1 MYTLNA
7 EVRSPQVKAKHLRKA
22 GFLPCCIYGIQLEE
36 SISIQVPQTDADR
49 LLRQVGV
56 GGTVDIHVAEK
67 KYPVLIKEIARNAL
81 KNEVEHV
88 GFQAMDANTK
98 LNTTARIQLINRE
111 KVPGFIGQV
120 LFEVPY
126 SAYPADLIDTITID
140 METIAGGGRIAVAD
154 LEIAKNENIQILI
167 DTESIVVT
175 VTENARAAVE
185 TEETEETE
193 E

>member
-7 EVRSPQVKAKHLRKA
+7 ELRSPQVKAKHLRKA
-22 GFLPCCIYGIQLEE
+22 GFLPCCIYGTQLEE
-36 SISIQVPQTDADR
+36 SLAIQVPQSDADK
-49 LLRQVGV
+49 LLRQLSV
-56 GGTVDIHVAEK
+56 GGTVDIHLADK
-67 KYPVLIKEIARNAL
+67 KYPVLIKEIARNPL

-120 LFEVPY
+120 LFEIPY
-126 SAYPADLIDTITID
+126 AAYPADLVDNITVD
-140 METIAGGGRIAVAD
+140 MEQIAGGGRIAVAD

-175 VTENARAAVE
+175 VSETAYAA
-185 TEETEETE
+185 EEPEAPEE
-193 E
+193 